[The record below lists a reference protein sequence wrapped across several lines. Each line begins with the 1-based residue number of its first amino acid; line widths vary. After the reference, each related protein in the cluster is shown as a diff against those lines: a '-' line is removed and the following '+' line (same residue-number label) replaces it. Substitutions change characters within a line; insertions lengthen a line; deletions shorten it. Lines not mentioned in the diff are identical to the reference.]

1 MSRQR
6 EELRIFEIFQDAWDA
21 LMQRPW
27 LAIGGWLVVLLLTMP
42 LQLPSLFEMQIT
54 LSNKWGGTSGDNPLP
69 LFLSQHSTLLEY
81 LNMFL
86 QIWLGAGL
94 ALLFTRIAKGEPA
107 KLTDIFGGDRLSL
120 PWLLKVFAA
129 MIFYYL
135 SIWLGLL
142 CLIIPGI
149 VVFLIWSLT
158 LYFIVDQDRGI
169 IDAFS
174 ASFEATEGNRFKLFL
189 LFLVMTAVYAIAL
202 ILTCGFGLLILEP
215 WRQMVWAKI
224 YLTLAYDDGSD
235 EEFEAQTAPPA
246 MPFRETAAPA
256 ATPTLIPLA
265 PLDEP
270 ERQASDPAATS
281 SSPVYKVSH
290 FVIFDRDSRV
300 NEPLAKAFCENWL
313 SKHLTARTT
322 SSTTVRLEHNASGVL
337 DNPGFKH
344 SYPGE
349 QFPDQNYIWEAIS
362 FEGVDYWLLIVFAP

>member
-27 LAIGGWLVVLLLTMP
+27 LAIGGWLVVLALTMP
-42 LQLPSLFEMQIT
+42 LLLPSIFE
-54 LSNKWGGTSGDNPLP
+54 LYGSNRENPLP
-69 LFLSQHSTLLEY
+69 DIMIKHSTMLGLIGLFLV
-81 LNMFL
+81 
-86 QIWLGAGL
+86 IWLEAGI

-107 KLTDIFGGDRLSL
+107 RLLDIFGGDKLSSA
-120 PWLLKVFAA
+120 WLLKVCAA
-129 MIFYYL
+129 MIFYYI
-135 SIWLGLL
+135 STVFGLF
-142 CLIIPGI
+142 CLIVPGI
-149 VVFLIWSLT
+149 VVYLIWSLT
-158 LYFIVDQDRGI
+158 IYFIVDQDKSI
-169 IDAFS
+169 VDAFS
-174 ASFEATEGNRFKLFL
+174 ASYDATEGNRFKLFL
-189 LFLVMTAVYAIAL
+189 LFLVMTIFYAIGW
-202 ILTCGFGLLILEP
+202 ILTCGFGRLILEP

-256 ATPTLIPLA
+256 ATPTLIPLS

-270 ERQASDPAATS
+270 ERQATEPAATS

-322 SSTTVRLEHNASGVL
+322 SSSTVRLEHNASGVL